1 VAHVIHK
8 DCLMWYSCI
17 CLCLGELYIN
27 NVAQIVIRALI
38 GSDSFSLFSLF
49 FTLSSLG
56 FYACLHFLLS
66 SLLFSNLLFGL
77 CFTIASL
84 NSVQVFFLYIYDG
97 VWCVWEY
104 CAKHVLKTFEIF
116 FYLKWKKFYVFIL
129 FWCAD
134 VKNNF

>member
-1 VAHVIHK
+1 
-8 DCLMWYSCI
+8 MWCSCI
-17 CLCLGELYIN
+17 CLCLGELFIN

-84 NSVQVFFLYIYDG
+84 NSVQFFFFIYMTGYGVFGNTVQNMFL
-97 VWCVWEY
+97 
-104 CAKHVLKTFEIF
+104 KLLKF
-116 FYLKWKKFYVFIL
+116 FFIL
-129 FWCAD
+129 NK
-134 VKNNF
+134 KNLCFHIVLMC